1 MNISMAGLGLLL
13 VLATAG
19 CSSQQVYDS
28 TSELRAQECNKL
40 EPGERADCQQRAR
53 TPYPEVR
60 AARQEAGGS
69 TAP

>member
-40 EPGERADCQQRAR
+40 EPRERADCQQRAR

-60 AARQEAGGS
+60 AAQQEAGGS